1 MIKKIVLAVGAL
13 IALGGCVRVKP
24 WQREYL
30 SRRGLDFST
39 EQSETQFKQHLYES
53 REGARGGTG
62 QTGGGCGCN

>member
-1 MIKKIVLAVGAL
+1 MTKKILLAVGAL

-30 SRRGLDFST
+30 SRRGLDFSG
-39 EQSETQFKQHLYES
+39 EKAETQFKQHLYES